1 MESKTLLAEKAK
13 RIRQNIIEM
22 LGHAKSGHPGGSLD
36 LAEIMSVL
44 YFDVMNYDFSDPN
57 KEDRDYLVLSKGHGA
72 PVLYATFCEGGLIEE
87 EELKTL
93 RQLGS
98 RLQGHPD
105 RKKLPGV
112 EASTGSLGQG
122 FGIASGIALSM
133 KLQQKSNR
141 VYAVLGDGELDEGII
156 WEAAMSA
163 AHYGLDNL
171 CAVVDNNGL
180 QIDGANDDVMAL
192 GDIGAKFAA
201 FGFEVF
207 HVDGHDIEALQD
219 VFAKAAEVKG
229 RPSAII
235 AKTVKGKG
243 ISFMENQ
250 AGWHGKAM
258 NEEEFTAAKAELE
271 G

>member
-1 MESKTLLAEKAK
+1 MESKALLAEKAK

-87 EELKTL
+87 EELTTL

-133 KLQQKSNR
+133 KLQQKPNR

-219 VFAKAAEVKG
+219 VFAKAAEVKD

-243 ISFMENQ
+243 VSCRENQ

-258 NEEEFTAAKAELE
+258 NDEEFAAAKAELE